1 MTDQPI
7 PIPPRSTPIL
17 TAPALMPQHTPMP
30 DTTADDLAPVV
41 ILPNTDTVDPLN
53 VRAHSRGNKITI
65 TIPDEILAV
74 SELIGRPAADIV
86 ADLLAAQVAGIRH
99 KAKGILGEVV
109 L

>member
-1 MTDQPI
+1 MTD
-7 PIPPRSTPIL
+7 
-17 TAPALMPQHTPMP
+17 PAT
-30 DTTADDLAPVV
+30 DDLAPVV

-86 ADLLAAQVAGIRH
+86 ADLLAAQVSAIRT
-99 KAKGILGEVV
+99 KAKGILGEVII
-109 L
+109 